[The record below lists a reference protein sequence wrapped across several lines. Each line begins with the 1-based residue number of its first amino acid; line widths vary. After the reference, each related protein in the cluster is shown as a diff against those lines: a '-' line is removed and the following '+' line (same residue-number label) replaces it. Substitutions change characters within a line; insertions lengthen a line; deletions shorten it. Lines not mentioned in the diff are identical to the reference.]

1 MTRDLSRLLRPQS
14 IALFGGGW
22 AVNVV
27 AQLKKS
33 GFDGDIWPVNPKRAD
48 ILGVP
53 FLASIEDLPSAPD
66 AKLSASI
73 ATPRSRWSNG

>member
-1 MTRDLSRLLRPQS
+1 MHDLSRLLRPRS

-53 FLASIEDLPSAPD
+53 CLASIDDLPSLPTRAS
-66 AKLSASI
+66 SAST
-73 ATPRSRWSNG
+73 ATLPSRWCNG